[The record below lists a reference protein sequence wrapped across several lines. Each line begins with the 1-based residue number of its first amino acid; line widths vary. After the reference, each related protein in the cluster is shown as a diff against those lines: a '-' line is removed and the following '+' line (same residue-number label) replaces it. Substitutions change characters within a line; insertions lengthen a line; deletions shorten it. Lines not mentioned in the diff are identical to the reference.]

1 MKYKTQDFKNIKP
14 KKVPVWLKIS
24 AVLLFSALLIWGV
37 ILIRNKLLKNANDM
51 GMYLAQSYA
60 WEEEN
65 RIEIYSMLL
74 TVCAEYT
81 NDKID
86 ENTSDDEISSLLK
99 DYSEKVGVTLKNSI
113 IDPYAVINDKIV
125 AANPWDGD
133 SEYDYES
140 TEWYQKAISANGKVI
155 YTNIYRDVI
164 TGKNMVTLAVKLN
177 GQNNVLAFDII
188 IENFNIN
195 ENSVQISNK
204 FCYMLYGADD
214 KLIYSTGYSYEHTQE
229 QKQFADDIVKQI
241 RLGKLLSHDET
252 VVDPDGFSRT
262 VYYYEMS
269 NGWLAVITMPVSEIL
284 QDGWNDVIVALA
296 MLCVLVIGGIVI
308 FMLKGY
314 LVNQNVK
321 YTIDTLKLLGDSY
334 YEIYRLDYLTGIYKP
349 IKVPDDVKIN
359 DNENY
364 SELIDIIKSS
374 IEDDYILQFQND
386 FSIENIREL
395 ISNGI
400 FEFQREYKRK
410 FNNQYKWISAQIIYK
425 QDIQKNQVVVCF
437 KDIDEQKK
445 YQLNQNVLL
454 KNALDAA
461 QNNIKQKTDFFS
473 TISHDMRT
481 PLSAIIG
488 LSRLAHTKKDDRQK
502 VDEYVCKIQS
512 AGEQM
517 LSLVNNVLELS
528 RMESTKNSINYTPI
542 DINKCIS
549 DSLKI
554 ITDKVNDKIIKFVS
568 DVIHPYVYGDAIKI
582 AQILNNLVNNAIKHT
597 NPNDIITVSL
607 RETNLDGAF
616 VKYIICVEDTGVG
629 MSDKT
634 QKNIFEICN
643 TQNNVEKG
651 LGLPIVKMLVHQ
663 MNGEIYMESE
673 LSKGSKFTVVLPM
686 KITNKLEIEKI
697 QADNKQKLDKLKN
710 KCVLL
715 AEDNQLD
722 AELIIKYLESL
733 GVNVLHVKN
742 GREAVNTYTKNY
754 RDVSVILM
762 DLKMPVLDGFSAC
775 MEIRELPF
783 DNAKNVPIIAVTA
796 HISDDDITHMSAS
809 GLSTYVNKP
818 IDCNQLEQV
827 ILDYVTRDQ

>member
-1 MKYKTQDFKNIKP
+1 MKYQTQDLKNVKA
-14 KKVPVWLKIS
+14 KKVPVWLKVS
-24 AVLLFSALLIWGV
+24 AVLFFSALLIWGV

-65 RIEIYSMLL
+65 RIEVYSMLL
-74 TVCAEYT
+74 SVCSKYT

-86 ENTSDDEISSLLK
+86 ENASDDEISFLLK
-99 DYSEKVGVTLKNSI
+99 DYSEKVGVTLENSI
-113 IDPYAVINDKIV
+113 IDPYAVINGKIV

-133 SEYDYES
+133 SDYDYES
-140 TEWYQKAISANGKVI
+140 TEWYQKAISADGKVI
-155 YTNIYRDVI
+155 YTNIYKDAI

-177 GQNNVLAFDII
+177 GVNNVLAFDII
-188 IENFNIN
+188 IENFTRHGS
-195 ENSVQISNK
+195 SVEISNR

-214 KLIYSTGYSYEHTQE
+214 RMIYSIGYLSE
-229 QKQFADDIVKQI
+229 QTKEEQQFADDIVKQI
-241 RLGKLLSHDET
+241 RSGEMISHDAT
-252 VVDPDGFSRT
+252 VVDPEGFSHA

-269 NGWLAVITMPVSEIL
+269 NGWLAVITMPVSQIL
-284 QDGWNDVIVALA
+284 QDGWNDVIVALT

-308 FMLKGY
+308 FMIKGY

-334 YEIYRLDYLTGIYKP
+334 YEIYRLNYLTGIYKP
-349 IKVPDDVKIN
+349 IKVPDDVKIQYS
-359 DNENY
+359 DNY
-364 SELIDIIKSS
+364 SELINVIKSS
-374 IEDDYILQFQND
+374 MEEDYISQFEND
-386 FSIENIREL
+386 FSIQNIREL
-395 ISNGI
+395 ISNGV

-410 FNNQYKWISAQIIYK
+410 FNGQYKWISAQIIYK
-425 QDIQKNQVVVCF
+425 QSIQKNQVVVCF
-437 KDIDEQKK
+437 KEIDELKK
-445 YQLNQNVLL
+445 HQLNQNVLL

-488 LSRLAHTKKDDRQK
+488 LSRLAHNKKDDREK
-502 VDEYVCKIQS
+502 VDEYVCKIQD

-528 RMESTKNSINYTPI
+528 RMESTKNSINYTPM

-549 DSLKI
+549 DSLQLIK
-554 ITDKVNDKIIKFVS
+554 DKTPDKTINFISEV
-568 DVIHPYVYGDAIKI
+568 VHPYVYGDAIKL
-582 AQILNNLVNNAIKHT
+582 AQILNNLVNNAIKYT
-597 NPNDIITVSL
+597 NPYDVITVSL
-607 RETNLDGAF
+607 KETNGDDTF
-616 VKYIICVEDTGVG
+616 VKYIICVEDTGLG

-634 QKNIFEICN
+634 QKNIFEVCN
-643 TQNNVEKG
+643 AQNHMEKG

-686 KITNKLEIEKI
+686 QITNKLEIEKK
-697 QADNKQKLDKLKN
+697 QADNKQKLAKLKN
-710 KCVLL
+710 KCVIL

-722 AELIIKYLESL
+722 AEVIIKYLESL

-754 RDVSVILM
+754 REVSVILM

-783 DNAKNVPIIAVTA
+783 DNAKNIPIIAVTA

-827 ILDYVTRDQ
+827 ILDYVTRNQ

>member
-14 KKVPVWLKIS
+14 KKVPVWIKIS

-582 AQILNNLVNNAIKHT
+582 AQILNNLVNNAIKYT

>member
-269 NGWLAVITMPVSEIL
+269 NGWLAVITMHVSEIL

-673 LSKGSKFTVVLPM
+673 ISKGSKFTVVLPM